1 LIPDNGE
8 GVSGMSNRPG
18 SNGAGSGG
26 GLTGDEAL
34 ELSAQLSG
42 LARAGM
48 PLASSL
54 AALAEELPRGR
65 LRRAMLELAGGLEA
79 GRAVGEALDDPAGRV
94 PPHVRGLVAAG
105 VRSGRLGEIL
115 GEFSQYATTGIE
127 LRRRLRLNL
136 AYPTLSLLV
145 TLLVFAFVGIAVI
158 PQFEAIF
165 RDFGVPL
172 PGITLIVL
180 GLAHRT
186 SGVWNTLMVISGLG
200 VAGVL
205 GAYLFLPTATLRGLA
220 AQVPLL
226 GGVWRWTSLAEFCH
240 WLALLLEHRLP
251 MPEALRLAGEG
262 VQDSSVQ
269 SATRHMAEDVEDGKT
284 LADAMSGRRPFPPR
298 LPRLLLW
305 GESRGS
311 LPEVLHM
318 AGDMFAARASAHSSF
333 AAAALSVACFVL
345 ILLGVNLIILGL
357 MLPMISLIS
366 RLSG

>member
-1 LIPDNGE
+1 
-8 GVSGMSNRPG
+8 MSDSPG
-18 SNGAGSGG
+18 SNGAGAGG
-26 GLTGDEAL
+26 GLRGDDAL

-42 LARAGM
+42 LARAGL
-48 PLASSL
+48 PLAPGL

-65 LRRAMLELAGGLEA
+65 LRRAMVDLARGLEA
-79 GRAVGEALDDPAGRV
+79 GRPVGEALEDQGRRI
-94 PPHVRGLVAAG
+94 PPHLRGLVAAG
-105 VRSGRLGEIL
+105 LRSGRLGEVL
-115 GEFSQYATTGIE
+115 GEFSQYATTGVE

-136 AYPTLSLLV
+136 AYPAFSLLI
-145 TLLVFAFVGIAVI
+145 TLAVFSFVGIAVV

-165 RDFGVPL
+165 RDFGIPL
-172 PGITLIVL
+172 PGVTILVI
-180 GLAHRT
+180 GLARGT
-186 SGVWNTLMVISGLG
+186 AGIWQTLLVVAGLL

-220 AQVPLL
+220 ARVPIL

-262 VQDSSVQ
+262 VQDSGLQ
-269 SATRHMAEDVEDGKT
+269 SAAQLMAADVEEGKT
-284 LADAMSGRRPFPPR
+284 LAQAMSGCRPFPPR
-298 LPRLLLW
+298 LPRLIHW
-305 GESRGS
+305 GEKRGS

-318 AGDMFAARASAHSSF
+318 AGEMFAARASTQSSF
-333 AAAALSVACFVL
+333 AAAALSVACFVV
-345 ILLGVNLIILGL
+345 IIIGVNLIILGL